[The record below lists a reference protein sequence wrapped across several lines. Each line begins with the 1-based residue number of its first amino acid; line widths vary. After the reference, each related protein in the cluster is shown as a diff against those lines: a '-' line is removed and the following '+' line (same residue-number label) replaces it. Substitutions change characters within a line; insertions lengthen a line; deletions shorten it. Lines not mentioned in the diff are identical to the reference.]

1 MQKLLGIEAKTKPKS
16 FNDLEKEVVEL
27 LQKMLTKNGKLIHLD
42 LSETM
47 LSEDMLIELAKALKY
62 S

>member
-1 MQKLLGIEAKTKPKS
+1 
-16 FNDLEKEVVEL
+16 
-27 LQKMLTKNGKLIHLD
+27 MLMKNAKLIHLD

-47 LSEDMLIELAKALKY
+47 LSEDMLVEIVKALKY